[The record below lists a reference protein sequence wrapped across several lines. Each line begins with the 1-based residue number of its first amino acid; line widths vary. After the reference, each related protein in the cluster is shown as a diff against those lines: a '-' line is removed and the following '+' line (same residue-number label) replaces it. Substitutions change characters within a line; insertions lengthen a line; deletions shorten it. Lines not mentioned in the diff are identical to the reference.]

1 MLRRSTGLL
10 AIVLAIVG
18 ALAAADSARAVGYWN
33 PPGSG
38 CQCWG
43 VGFGAGYHAKFVLG
57 PITCDECF
65 AHNEVRLPYAPQPPY
80 GCCNYGYGCSY
91 GEASVLAPSAGP
103 VEVPVMAPTT
113 APTISPEAAPPM
125 PTDPEPESQ
134 PLPEPEPVDMTPD
147 AAPAA
152 EESSALPPPPPAS
165 TPRSALFG
173 PPVEW

>member
-10 AIVLAIVG
+10 AIVLGIVG

-33 PPGSG
+33 LPGSG

-57 PITCDECF
+57 PITWDECF

-80 GCCNYGYGCSY
+80 GCCNYGYGYAY
-91 GEASVLAPSAGP
+91 GEPSLLTPTAGP
-103 VEVPVMAPTT
+103 VEVPTLAPTSVPVEVI
-113 APTISPEAAPPM
+113 PTPAE
-125 PTDPEPESQ
+125 PEPASQ
-134 PLPEPEPVDMTPD
+134 PLPEPEPVEITPEE
-147 AAPAA
+147 APAA

-165 TPRSALFG
+165 VPRAALFD